1 MPGGWAS
8 RAQSPER
15 SELCSISE
23 NQSSSPSSSTS
34 PNSSRPRSSRA
45 DGLGLDTSLVQ
56 VVDSDKPESSVK
68 IEASPSAVTGPVHLE
83 ESPARKPQDVEEEL
97 PSRASSSSAESFDPD
112 RAVYGMKQYTH
123 PFFFTPLLPQPAL
136 RQDLQ
141 PGLGGWA
148 NHWNRLAQQPL
159 ATVPTPMDV
168 EQPETGNSGAF
179 TPSSVAP
186 PHMHTSQERGLSPG
200 VVEENAM
207 EGVQKTPASSRPS
220 LEVVEGNAMEGVQE
234 TPASSS
240 LSLGVVEENAME
252 GIEKTQASSSLSENS
267 SDERAA
273 GILDELARMS
283 ITSGLS
289 AQVDGDDSVE
299 ERMDIPTSQILPILE
314 DKDADLDVQMAI
326 PADLGGDIQ
335 SDMDVEMPGQTGD
348 CIDLDQFHSQG
359 EGMGVPWATP
369 EHANS
374 HDPVTDTF
382 HSNAATA
389 HMSEPEGQSAI
400 SSTADRT
407 VVGIED
413 TQAASLDHSF
423 DPVPSSDPVSSSDP
437 VPSAATVSSPDA
449 EMTPQTGF
457 AEGNTIPVVDE
468 KPEIRLI
475 RPLPRRPVPKPAIGD
490 GVQVGGAI
498 SSSTEDVPKDMPSNM
513 PSHTNHD
520 SATSAEEMEA
530 LPPAPSSEEITDPA
544 TAPEDPPLTTADL
557 SDDLERDLSLS
568 SSSSSSYSS
577 LSSTSSERSPSPPNN
592 VYDEDGPQSIAE
604 GVAPSTGLRDVP
616 GPSRTTTTFPSSVP
630 SDLRSPFPA
639 SHVPCAPNRPSPM
652 NPSTYPAGI
661 QGSLAARGSILPTL
675 PPQPAVRPAARG
687 GPLILPHG
695 SPVPPPPAM
704 SSRTTSA
711 PTTAGPSTAARYAQT
726 HWLTPKN
733 PNMYLSPTAPRYAD
747 PRVHIPRPE
756 HVATTPPTYGPRS
769 TFVQNNPSNPLNPR
783 PPPERISKSNSLSG
797 ALG

>member
-1 MPGGWAS
+1 MRDSKEPPSPKLLNLFPVNASTSKPANQSSTSALFVRPSSPLSSQPAPPLPPALSPSAALSLPPTLSSSVALPSLPAVGGLQSSSSALNTQDGQIASPTASTHNPSSNFDLDVGSSSSAERSNVEDSQPDLMPGGWAS

-186 PHMHTSQERGLSPG
+186 PHMHTSQERGLFLG

-207 EGVQKTPASSRPS
+207 EGVQKTPVSSRPS

-326 PADLGGDIQ
+326 PADLGG
-335 SDMDVEMPGQTGD
+335 
-348 CIDLDQFHSQG
+348 G
-359 EGMGVPWATP
+359 E
-369 EHANS
+369 
-374 HDPVTDTF
+374 
-382 HSNAATA
+382 
-389 HMSEPEGQSAI
+389 
-400 SSTADRT
+400 
-407 VVGIED
+407 
-413 TQAASLDHSF
+413 HSF
-423 DPVPSSDPVSSSDP
+423 
-437 VPSAATVSSPDA
+437 
-449 EMTPQTGF
+449 
-457 AEGNTIPVVDE
+457 
-468 KPEIRLI
+468 
-475 RPLPRRPVPKPAIGD
+475 
-490 GVQVGGAI
+490 
-498 SSSTEDVPKDMPSNM
+498 
-513 PSHTNHD
+513 
-520 SATSAEEMEA
+520 
-530 LPPAPSSEEITDPA
+530 
-544 TAPEDPPLTTADL
+544 
-557 SDDLERDLSLS
+557 
-568 SSSSSSYSS
+568 
-577 LSSTSSERSPSPPNN
+577 
-592 VYDEDGPQSIAE
+592 
-604 GVAPSTGLRDVP
+604 
-616 GPSRTTTTFPSSVP
+616 
-630 SDLRSPFPA
+630 
-639 SHVPCAPNRPSPM
+639 
-652 NPSTYPAGI
+652 
-661 QGSLAARGSILPTL
+661 
-675 PPQPAVRPAARG
+675 
-687 GPLILPHG
+687 
-695 SPVPPPPAM
+695 
-704 SSRTTSA
+704 
-711 PTTAGPSTAARYAQT
+711 
-726 HWLTPKN
+726 
-733 PNMYLSPTAPRYAD
+733 
-747 PRVHIPRPE
+747 
-756 HVATTPPTYGPRS
+756 
-769 TFVQNNPSNPLNPR
+769 
-783 PPPERISKSNSLSG
+783 SK
-797 ALG
+797 